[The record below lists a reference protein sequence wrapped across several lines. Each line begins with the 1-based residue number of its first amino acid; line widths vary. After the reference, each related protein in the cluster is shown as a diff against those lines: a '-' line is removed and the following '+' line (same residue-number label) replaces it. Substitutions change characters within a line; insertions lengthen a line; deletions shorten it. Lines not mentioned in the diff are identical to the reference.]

1 MVMKVD
7 RQSLTDQIVTELR
20 QQIILGQL
28 PEGMPLR
35 QEKLAAELGVSR
47 VPLREAIRRLEAEGF
62 VVSVLHK
69 GSVVTSLSLNE
80 IEELFE
86 LRVRLETWLFEAAI
100 PRLTDED
107 FALAEA
113 IIEEARQSGN
123 VENWGELNWRFHE
136 TLYKPSGHTIALRLL
151 RTVHDNAN
159 RYINLHI
166 AVVKDVDRE
175 LGDHKMLITF
185 ARLGDIRRGVDA
197 LRAHIHRVSRS
208 LIAALAE
215 ARAERARDTA

>member
-20 QQIILGQL
+20 RQIILGQL

-69 GSVVTSLSLNE
+69 GSVVTSLSLDE

-86 LRVRLETWLFEAAI
+86 LRVRLETWLFETAI

-107 FALAEA
+107 IALAEA
-113 IIEEARQSGN
+113 ITEEARQSGN

-136 TLYKPSGHTIALRLL
+136 TLYKPSGHTVALRLL

-185 ARLGDIRRGVDA
+185 ARLGDIRRGVDT

-215 ARAERARDTA
+215 ARADKARDTA

>member
-113 IIEEARQSGN
+113 ITEEARQSGN